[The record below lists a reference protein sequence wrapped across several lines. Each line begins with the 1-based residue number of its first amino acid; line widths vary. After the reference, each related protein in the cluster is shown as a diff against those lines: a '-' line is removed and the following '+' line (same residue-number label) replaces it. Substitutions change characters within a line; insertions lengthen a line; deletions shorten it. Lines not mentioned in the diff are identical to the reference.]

1 MQLSLVNYIK
11 SNKTKIILSGTKR
24 FTDKSGEYYLKN
36 VLIEKKNQNKIFKKL
51 SLTQPTN
58 IIECIKKLKG
68 IQSLAAK
75 ADKIITKLPENS
87 LTPIPTMSKKKIK
100 NRFEN
105 KELSNAERTAVFIR
119 RVEYSTEIYRNN
131 QYKDTYDINKMR
143 KIIFIQ
149 EWWKIMYYINK
160 MKRESIY
167 EKTKHG
173 KGGRNVFNK
182 KNSNKWR
189 NSFSYSRNKK
199 RMVNNYAPI
208 KNKSWDGDSINNIVP
223 LVKDLI
229 KNKQD
234 NDLFRKYF
242 NKWKNNNEKECM
254 NVIRTLHPKVNR
266 EKKLKRIIGKN
277 MLKNY
282 FNKWKRNLVRSIR
295 TSKVYENQLDK
306 ILAEH
311 SNVTLSIKSPEIMDN
326 NEIEK
331 KIQLSLLVPIRER
344 MILNNYFN
352 QWKKVSNN
360 RISNIPLM
368 SSINFARFTFADKS
382 SFVKRALN
390 EDITQLIHAINYVYL
405 PYPYNK
411 IRFYTRERKSI
422 NQLRGGMRVFSN
434 QMSNH
439 ISSSYKEE
447 KKDNSMEES
456 IKLKGQKNKSGI
468 YENTLGKSNK
478 ESLRQTKK
486 KEEEMIEEPI
496 IMPDNKNKE
505 HDDYTTKVIK
515 HEDLVDKER
524 KISKAKIMLR
534 LRKRKEGDKLRRY
547 FQRWIEL
554 NEKER
559 EMLLNILFLKS
570 ITSKQ
575 DMKKEEYLNKAIHKR
590 LNQWRD
596 YNRKINNIKKG
607 EKILKNCLSKRYGKQ
622 LLDYLNYIYD
632 NQMKSKLSELF
643 NSYLVSPRM
652 HNEMIY
658 KAEQDLISSMIKPS
672 IPAQEEE
679 IRKLI
684 ETNDIQKLIDSI
696 KKVYTKEAYDKLKQ
710 LNKGLNKAKFNRLKP
725 VLINAMR
732 NIRTNDL
739 GKLTYFF
746 NRWKLQ
752 SQKLKEILLKA
763 ILLKNLCSK
772 QNAKLNGFIKNT
784 LHKRLLHWRIR
795 SIPQDFLQ
803 KLKGI
808 REGLDQLHKSLI
820 KAYLKDIISLI
831 NKAGLSKAR
840 STILYRLIQYLQM
853 KKAFNLWK
861 NRMNDTK
868 EMKDTMRNMFNRYL
882 MSNEIHNKILNQ
894 HKEDLINIMKSYLQ
908 LKKDKAEII
917 GKFVKGIVNINN
929 QMNML
934 KRNAI
939 IRKKLLAIDETIK
952 DKLNIMFY
960 KWLRNVKIVGANDNA
975 ILIQKFL
982 QKCFNNLK
990 KKRDGLS
997 YGVSLV
1003 DLYVKR
1009 EALNKIKI
1017 NNNEKELKRLLKS
1030 SVMRKDKRNK
1040 NELASSFNKWKSII
1054 GDIKKEEA
1062 VIKIENNYRKLKS
1075 KRKVRGL
1082 KREHRLKAIIDKLN
1096 NRMNDSLRKA
1106 FIKWKNSTNDDE
1118 KIKEVELIHNNK
1130 PLEREEVMTVKQG
1143 VLSLTNNKIIGSE
1156 EEKPNNICNQ
1166 ILIDKKNNTTEELN
1180 VKNEEP
1186 LEKEEEKPEQHI
1198 TTRNIIEDIDNNI
1211 QNKGTSD
1218 NNKIEEENKVNDN
1231 NKVEENM
1238 VDKTKL
1244 EENKV
1249 GDIIIKNHHKINNN
1263 TIEDNKGKDN
1273 NVQDN
1278 NKVNDNIIQD
1288 NKDNDNKAEDNI
1300 VEVNNQV
1307 QDNNIEENRVGGNKI
1322 VQNKVGVNIIKDNMI
1337 TDNIQIKNKEVKEGG
1352 GSEGCNLITWKST
1365 ILNLQS
1371 QNRNINKKNS
1381 EDKPEDNT
1389 INNCTI
1395 KKEEDSTN
1403 NNDKDIINNN
1413 NQIESKPI
1421 INDNQLNEPQMDNT
1435 KEKEQPI
1442 QNKNKNN
1449 KYILNE
1455 PIDNKL
1461 VNHNNTNPIKNEK
1474 LMKVLNMIETKK
1486 HDNDLQE
1493 NFDLWKRLSM
1503 NTKKQRL
1510 LNNLISLK
1518 EKNNLKEYYKRWK
1531 EYKLILNPITT
1542 ITYHKSF
1549 PKGHFN
1555 KSFTQKKSVQPNKIE
1570 SLIKVINKIYT
1581 KRPFENIKGYNKE
1594 QIIPIENTPITKTM
1608 KLRSATEDKKE
1619 EDNIPILVKTD
1630 NIKKEEDPPLTETN
1644 DNKKNSDNSNS
1655 KEDEHTSINNSNLE
1669 NEKDNT
1675 VNSNTNNQ
1683 KEVQNK
1689 ENLFKR
1695 KGAILLLI
1703 NKKENNA
1710 LKIYFDRWKQNNKD
1724 EKLLSLLRGILS
1736 NKEQKENN
1744 ANNNNLRRNIS
1755 LWNNKAQE
1763 DKQSI
1768 KNAFDKLDTLFN
1780 NKVFQYAKEALNKL
1794 KNRTHLYNILSNIL
1808 NKKEQ
1813 KEKELTKRHSLS
1825 QWKDTLYNSHNNN
1838 ALNDLLN
1845 KYLIS
1850 EPIHTKVISEPIQ
1863 DIISILKNY
1872 KPNKEQN
1879 KVTNEASSENL
1890 IEGET
1895 LNNQKTEEQ
1904 LISNPSNEEQTIIPL
1919 KSNNKTLKH
1928 KRATLLSKIL
1938 QSKDN
1943 HILGKYFNIWKSLL
1957 IPIRD
1962 KRTSLNNIVTNL
1974 NETNDD
1980 FIISEDDDFTQSN
1993 QSPRPINN
2001 LTSLL
2006 NIRAHNYI
2014 YQSFTHWKSITL
2026 TLNALSNVPKLT
2038 YHKSFP
2044 KGHFSKSSSKCI
2056 TQENLD
2062 QLICTIK
2069 VIYIKPSFETLRY
2082 YKPRRIVFKQS
2093 NIRNDLQKS
2102 INEDK
2107 DDDKPQAEIR
2117 NEKVKEIEPEPVEK
2131 VRKAPKQPSISYLRS
2146 KHNKTKEMNK
2156 IEETEDPILEDEPIS
2171 ETFEQSKSKS
2181 LPSFINKD
2189 NYIQSQLITS
2199 NNDLIEKKITIP
2211 FKSTQN
2217 NPLHLSNKSITSLIN
2232 DSKSPNEQKS
2242 TNNETQSPPSIP
2254 LLKLPS
2260 DRSNKRYTHYL
2271 NNKLSYTPQSNNQ
2284 SLYSSFSKSQS
2295 LINNNNIDDDDSNDV
2310 SMLSN
2315 CSTGGTTLVQQQN
2328 TTLFPIDYTSQSFF
2342 LQSATPEEKSEIS
2355 THRPMRVKGDFIDL
2369 LNEHPKKLFGKNHR
2383 IQVINASCPAD
2394 SILSSKEI
2402 ADIQINKE
2410 KEKKVLDSIKDMCDR
2425 DTKLKSKYLYNRKLI
2440 NQYALSNVKK
2450 AKEDNY
2456 SVVFPL
2462 KKNFVSCD
2470 FGKDMTIETDPKD
2483 YTKKVVLYQNGIPDP
2498 AITCKSAR
2506 GGLYSS
2512 LSQKDLSDL
2521 TSSYNSNIQLKEI
2534 NTSQFYKTPRKK
2546 VHFEIGESIKKP
2558 IVYESIKRSTIRKKT
2573 NYK

>member
-1 MQLSLVNYIK
+1 MQLSLANYIK

-234 NDLFRKYF
+234 NDLLRKYF

-254 NVIRTLHPKVNR
+254 NVIRTLHQKVNR

-368 SSINFARFTFADKS
+368 GSINFARFTFADKS

-772 QNAKLNGFIKNT
+772 QNSKLNGFIKNT

-795 SIPQDFLQ
+795 SIPQDLLQ

-1166 ILIDKKNNTTEELN
+1166 ILIYKKNNTTEELN

-1198 TTRNIIEDIDNNI
+1198 TTRNIIEDIDNNV

-1307 QDNNIEENRVGGNKI
+1307 QDNNIEENRVGGN
-1322 VQNKVGVNIIKDNMI
+1322 
-1337 TDNIQIKNKEVKEGG
+1337 
-1352 GSEGCNLITWKST
+1352 
-1365 ILNLQS
+1365 LQS

-1435 KEKEQPI
+1435 KEKEQSI

-1644 DNKKNSDNSNS
+1644 DN
-1655 KEDEHTSINNSNLE
+1655 
-1669 NEKDNT
+1669 
-1675 VNSNTNNQ
+1675 
-1683 KEVQNK
+1683 
-1689 ENLFKR
+1689 
-1695 KGAILLLI
+1695 
-1703 NKKENNA
+1703 
-1710 LKIYFDRWKQNNKD
+1710 
-1724 EKLLSLLRGILS
+1724 
-1736 NKEQKENN
+1736 
-1744 ANNNNLRRNIS
+1744 
-1755 LWNNKAQE
+1755 
-1763 DKQSI
+1763 
-1768 KNAFDKLDTLFN
+1768 NAFDKLDTLFN

-1872 KPNKEQN
+1872 KPNKEEN

-2069 VIYIKPSFETLRY
+2069 VIYIKPSFEALRY

-2156 IEETEDPILEDEPIS
+2156 IEETEDPILEDEPLS

-2189 NYIQSQLITS
+2189 NYIQSQLIPS

-2211 FKSTQN
+2211 LKSTQN

-2355 THRPMRVKGDFIDL
+2355 TYRPMRVKGDFIDL

-2498 AITCKSAR
+2498 VITCKSAR